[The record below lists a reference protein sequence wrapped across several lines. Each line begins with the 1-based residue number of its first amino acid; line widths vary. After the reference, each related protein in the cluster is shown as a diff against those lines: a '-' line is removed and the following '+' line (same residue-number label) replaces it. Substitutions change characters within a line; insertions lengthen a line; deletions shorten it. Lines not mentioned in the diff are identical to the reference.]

1 MSVARILAALILL
14 STPATAQSGADWG
27 DLDGVLFS
35 TLTTSGAAEAS
46 YWLPNATT
54 PDQTTEAVG
63 VVYEHIPGSA
73 GSVSIAVGVFR
84 RAGSDFVLVGR
95 VNDVFG
101 MVPADPAHYP
111 DRIEFS
117 TSTLTDT
124 DPRCCP
130 SGTTRWAIDRTTL
143 TARKVE

>member
-1 MSVARILAALILL
+1 MFIARSIAALILL
-14 STPATAQSGADWG
+14 SASATAQSGPDWG
-27 DLDGVLFS
+27 NLDAVLFPA
-35 TLTTSGAAEAS
+35 LTNSGSAEAS

-54 PDQTTEAVG
+54 PAQTTEAVG

-73 GSVSIAVGVFR
+73 GSVSIAVGLFR
-84 RAGSDFVLVGR
+84 RAGSQFVLAGR
-95 VNDVFG
+95 VDGVFG
-101 MVPADPAHYP
+101 MVPADPLYYP

-117 TSTLTDT
+117 TSTLADG

-130 SGTTRWAIDRTTL
+130 SGTTRWTIDRTTL